1 LAAAGLFGRAFFQKC
16 LTAPGLETRQ
26 VLVVPLRFPPAAR
39 GASGRI
45 VQDLAGHIR
54 SLPGVR
60 SVAYANNVPLA
71 DRRPANA
78 IVPAIDSRPSL
89 DLSSASPGYFETL
102 GIRIL
107 RGRGF
112 RESDFRADSRVAQA
126 VVSESLARTVWPRQD
141 PLGRRLLMASGPSLD
156 IVGVAKDVSSPL
168 ADSPVAYILED
179 PNAGETNLLV
189 RCMGDAQAAARAIQA
204 AVREADPEFL
214 VTARPLQTWIDEQV
228 STYLRIASFAWTIGL
243 VACVLAIVGIYGVV
257 SFEVSRRTREI
268 GIRAALGAKRLDIL
282 REVLVSGGKPVVA
295 GLFAGLW
302 LSLAAG
308 AVLRHE
314 MLGAPA
320 GIDSGSAVVYLGTAL
335 LLALAAMAAIS
346 ISVRRGS
353 QVDPME
359 ALRHE

>member
-1 LAAAGLFGRAFFQKC
+1 
-16 LTAPGLETRQ
+16 
-26 VLVVPLRFPPAAR
+26 
-39 GASGRI
+39 
-45 VQDLAGHIR
+45 
-54 SLPGVR
+54 
-60 SVAYANNVPLA
+60 
-71 DRRPANA
+71 
-78 IVPAIDSRPSL
+78 
-89 DLSSASPGYFETL
+89 
-102 GIRIL
+102 
-107 RGRGF
+107 
-112 RESDFRADSRVAQA
+112 
-126 VVSESLARTVWPRQD
+126 
-141 PLGRRLLMASGPSLD
+141 M
-156 IVGVAKDVSSPL
+156 
-168 ADSPVAYILED
+168 
-179 PNAGETNLLV
+179 
-189 RCMGDAQAAARAIQA
+189 
-204 AVREADPEFL
+204 
-214 VTARPLQTWIDEQV
+214 
-228 STYLRIASFAWTIGL
+228 YLRIASFAWTIGL